1 LDLKTAHTVLLSTHH
16 LHNIFFPLPRAELSF
31 QMDSYPITSVV
42 PFPLSLPN
50 GPTCRD
56 AEEVAEKKGS
66 QIAAEAAAA
75 AAERE

>member
-1 LDLKTAHTVLLSTHH
+1 
-16 LHNIFFPLPRAELSF
+16 
-31 QMDSYPITSVV
+31 MDSYPITSVV

-56 AEEVAEKKGS
+56 AGEVAEKKGS

-75 AAERE
+75 VAAERE